1 MDADALQALEFVAIT
16 ERLARAT
23 QTPRGAEL
31 ALALVPSA
39 DPDEV
44 ARRQG
49 LAAEAVTLLDEAVE
63 PPLHG
68 IHDVCEAVELAAR
81 GGVLTPDAVAA
92 VASTISGG
100 LRPPAAPAF
109 ASTCRRS
116 SSRYERGDRCWR
128 SRSPRGA
135 RFVGSCTTLPRP
147 G

>member
-68 IHDVCEAVELAAR
+68 IHDVREAVELAAR
-81 GGVLTPDAVAA
+81 GGVLTPDAVSA

-100 LRPPAAPAF
+100 LRARAALEEQEAPLLREIGDAVEPGL
-109 ASTCRRS
+109 ARVADEVRRAI
-116 SSRYERGDRCWR
+116 EED
-128 SRSPRGA
+128 
-135 RFVGSCTTLPRP
+135 GS
-147 G
+147 